1 MSLSEL
7 PPNQKNDLVV
17 SLAALLLED
26 AGSVLTAEN
35 ISAVV
40 AATKNEVPAYYPT
53 LFAAMLEKSDGCAQF
68 CQMSAGDRIGSI
80 GSGRIGSYVP

>member
-1 MSLSEL
+1 M
-7 PPNQKNDLVV
+7 
-17 SLAALLLED
+17 

-53 LFAAMLEKSDGCAQF
+53 LFAAMLEKSEGCAMF
-68 CQMSAGDRIGSI
+68 CKMSAGGEPFFFCPLVQQAERD
-80 GSGRIGSYVP
+80 P

>member
-1 MSLSEL
+1 MLRS
-7 PPNQKNDLVV
+7 
-17 SLAALLLED
+17 
-26 AGSVLTAEN
+26 GSVLTAEN

-68 CQMSAGDRIGSI
+68 CKMSAGGKRTFPCFTSCFLGQLLR
-80 GSGRIGSYVP
+80 G